1 MDNRKNGRGYTI
13 DELLAAMEPQ
23 YRAYKNTMR
32 ECIAGLTGHAA
43 QLAAQG
49 EEEQLPIFRKMIV
62 EMAGF
67 WGLAETDTPKA
78 FQEMTDLYQD
88 TFDRA
93 VSAARDSG
101 CAPELSEQAKAD
113 ILTGLK
119 LYADEMEAVGDMGR
133 WIDECDTLADQLR
146 TEWGMETDLTLHHE
160 MGGWA

>member
-1 MDNRKNGRGYTI
+1 MDNKANSRRYTMG
-13 DELLAAMEPQ
+13 ELLAEMDQQ
-23 YRAYKNTMR
+23 YSAYKNTIR

-49 EEEQLPIFRKMIV
+49 EEEQLPVFRKMIV

-146 TEWGMETDLTLHHE
+146 TEWEMETPRALQQE
-160 MGGWA
+160 MGGMA